1 MSQRTERLD
10 ELLRQEIGAMLER
23 EIADPRLGFATV
35 TQVQTD
41 PDLRHARVWVSII
54 GGSAERSAT
63 LVALDHAM
71 VFIRR
76 ELGTRLRLKR
86 IPDLHIRLDDSIE
99 RGTRILQVID
109 AIETGRLPDEPVV
122 GESLPTPSRGA
133 VPAGGAGPAGPG
145 PASDTTLEPDPSPST
160 SPLPGPRAL
169 DPAAGEGFGAAAAEY
184 AATLAASLAARRD
197 ARRPLGAGGAAGGRG
212 GPSSGRGGPGA
223 RGGGPGG
230 PSGRSGGQGQR
241 RTDGRSGRAPGGG
254 R

>member
-1 MSQRTERLD
+1 MPMSQRTDRLD

-23 EIADPRLGFATV
+23 EIADPRMGFATV
-35 TQVQTD
+35 TQVETD

-54 GGSAERSAT
+54 GGTAERSAT

-86 IPDLHIRLDDSIE
+86 IPDLHVRLDDSIE

-109 AIETGRLPDEPVV
+109 AIETGGLPGDPPA

-133 VPAGGAGPAGPG
+133 APGGAGVDVGDVGTVEPA
-145 PASDTTLEPDPSPST
+145 APDP
-160 SPLPGPRAL
+160 R
-169 DPAAGEGFGAAAAEY
+169 EGFGAAAAEY
-184 AATLAASLAARRD
+184 AASLAASLAARRD
-197 ARRPLGAGGAAGGRG
+197 ARRPGRTGSRADPRGARPGPRDTRADPRAGRPDRRLDG
-212 GPSSGRGGPGA
+212 GPRRG
-223 RGGGPGG
+223 
-230 PSGRSGGQGQR
+230 Q
-241 RTDGRSGRAPGGG
+241 GGG

>member
-35 TQVQTD
+35 TQVETD

-63 LVALDHAM
+63 LVALGHAM
-71 VFIRR
+71 VYIRR

-86 IPDLHIRLDDSIE
+86 IPDLHVRLDDSIE

-109 AIETGRLPDEPVV
+109 AIEDGRLPDDQVV

-133 VPAGGAGPAGPG
+133 VPAGSAGSMAAGTAADAADVAPAEAAHAPG
-145 PASDTTLEPDPSPST
+145 SPALLSPLA
-160 SPLPGPRAL
+160 PLPGPGAL

-184 AATLAASLAARRD
+184 AASLAASLAARRD
-197 ARRPLGAGGAAGGRG
+197 ARRPRGGGPPGGRG
-212 GPSSGRGGPGA
+212 GPSGGRGGG
-223 RGGGPGG
+223 RG
-230 PSGRSGGQGQR
+230 R
-241 RTDGRSGRAPGGG
+241 RP
-254 R
+254 

>member
-35 TQVQTD
+35 TQVETD

-71 VFIRR
+71 VYIRR

-86 IPDLHIRLDDSIE
+86 IPDLHVRLDDSIE

-109 AIETGRLPDEPVV
+109 AVEGGRLPAEPVV

-133 VPAGGAGPAGPG
+133 VPPGSAGSPGDGPSLDDGSVAATEDVLAPLQALPG
-145 PASDTTLEPDPSPST
+145 PAAP
-160 SPLPGPRAL
+160 

-184 AATLAASLAARRD
+184 AASLAASLAARRD
-197 ARRPLGAGGAAGGRG
+197 ARRPRGG
-212 GPSSGRGGPGA
+212 GPSSA
-223 RGGGPGG
+223 
-230 PSGRSGGQGQR
+230 RSGGRGR
-241 RTDGRSGRAPGGG
+241 RP
-254 R
+254 

>member
-23 EIADPRLGFATV
+23 EIADPRMGFATV
-35 TQVQTD
+35 TQVETD

-54 GGSAERSAT
+54 GGTAERSAT

-86 IPDLHIRLDDSIE
+86 IPDLHVRLDDSIE

-109 AIETGRLPDEPVV
+109 AIETGGLPGDAPP

-133 VPAGGAGPAGPG
+133 APGGAGARDPLTVEPA
-145 PASDTTLEPDPSPST
+145 APDP
-160 SPLPGPRAL
+160 
-169 DPAAGEGFGAAAAEY
+169 GEGFGAAAAEY
-184 AATLAASLAARRD
+184 AASLAASLSARRE
-197 ARRPLGAGGAAGGRG
+197 ARRPGKA
-212 GPSSGRGGPGA
+212 GA
-223 RGGGPGG
+223 RPGPRGARPG
-230 PSGRSGGQGQR
+230 S
-241 RTDGRSGRAPGGG
+241 GGG
-254 R
+254 RPGPHGVRPDRRPEADPGRGSGGGR